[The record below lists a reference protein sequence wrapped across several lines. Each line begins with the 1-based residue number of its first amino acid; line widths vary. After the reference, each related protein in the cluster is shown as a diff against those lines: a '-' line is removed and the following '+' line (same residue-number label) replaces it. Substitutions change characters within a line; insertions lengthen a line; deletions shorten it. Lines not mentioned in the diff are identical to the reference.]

1 MDRKGVDVTEHRAS
15 DTFVVVEVFDRYREE
30 TNTRLDSIIREQ
42 QTLNNRL
49 YRDNGHKSIQS
60 ILNDHDRIL
69 RIMVWIAC
77 AAGVA
82 TIGNVALVAKE
93 IVAKHFGG

>member
-1 MDRKGVDVTEHRAS
+1 MTEHRTS
-15 DTFVVVEVFDRYREE
+15 DSVVAVEACDRHRLEM
-30 TNTRLDSIIREQ
+30 NTKLDSIIREQ

-93 IVAKHFGG
+93 MVAKHFGG